1 MSESTEESEGRV
13 DPRTKPHAVIH
24 QGIPASAL
32 RPATGSAPATAG
44 GRVNP
49 RGRSAQYPRSGQY
62 PRSDQFPATGQRQ
75 RTGETPRR
83 LIRTGPPYSAADVAT
98 TGGAIRRT
106 ARVGIVDQETLF
118 RTMVVDALS
127 QAPDLK
133 VVASLD
139 SVAKARES
147 LPGRVDLL
155 IADVEQKDGS
165 GAVLAAELQRI
176 DPRLRVIIMTRHDV
190 TSLISS
196 SRRHLRRPWASVSKL
211 SNIGREGLVELVRRV
226 AMDVPQPV
234 APGATRRDPFEGLTG
249 QQMAVLRLI
258 ADGYTNQQV
267 AEQLGL
273 SRRTVENHLLAI
285 YRGLDIADEEV
296 NPRVAAA
303 LLLLSKTL
311 DL

>member
-1 MSESTEESEGRV
+1 LSDATEGNEGRV

-32 RPATGSAPATAG
+32 RPATGAGPAVGGTRANQQVRAG
-44 GRVNP
+44 M
-49 RGRSAQYPRSGQY
+49 YPRSGQY
-62 PRSDQFPATGQRQ
+62 PRSA
-75 RTGETPRR
+75 ELPRR
-83 LIRTGPPYSAADVAT
+83 LIRTGPPYSAADAAT
-98 TGGAIRRT
+98 AGGAIRRT
-106 ARVGIVDQETLF
+106 ARVAIVDQETLF
-118 RTMVVDALS
+118 RTMVADALS
-127 QAPDLK
+127 EAPDLK

-139 SVAKARES
+139 SVAKAREV

-165 GAVLAAELQRI
+165 GAVLAAELQRA

-211 SNIGREGLVELVRRV
+211 SNIGRDGLVELVRRV
-226 AMDVPQPV
+226 AMDVPQPSSPNV
-234 APGATRRDPFEGLTG
+234 ARKDPFEGLTG